1 MHSNEPRKVYT
12 GLAITQDSCHREED
26 LQYTE
31 ADVPP
36 PRSPPGPLLGPLLS
50 PRRPPLGPDPS
61 LPVGVELGSS
71 KLKDV
76 DDDEK
81 EVNVGDPVVPVVTD
95 DMVARS
101 QDV

>member
-12 GLAITQDSCHREED
+12 GLAITQDSSHRKED

-36 PRSPPGPLLGPLLS
+36 PRSLPGPLLS
-50 PRRPPLGPDPS
+50 PFRPPSLRPGPP
-61 LPVGVELGSS
+61 LPVNVELGSS

-81 EVNVGDPVVPVVTD
+81 EVNVEDPVVFVVTD